1 MVVIAG
7 KVWHYWIGVPL
18 AFGAVAAVVGTF
30 IGYFRKMNSLKYPK
44 R

>member
-1 MVVIAG
+1 MVFAAR
-7 KVWHYWIGVPL
+7 VWHYWIGVPL
-18 AFGAVAAVVGTF
+18 AAGSVFAVVATF

>member
-1 MVVIAG
+1 MVFAAR
-7 KVWHYWIGVPL
+7 VWHYWIGVPL
-18 AFGAVAAVVGTF
+18 AAGAVLAVVGTF

>member
-1 MVVIAG
+1 MVLAG
-7 KVWHYWIGVPL
+7 EVWHYWIGVPL
-18 AFGAVAAVVGTF
+18 FGGSVVAVVATI